1 MNSERIVLHSDMN
14 AFYASVE
21 LLLNPALRGKPVAV
35 CGSTES
41 RHGIVLAKSQLAKQA
56 GVKTG
61 MVNWE
66 ARQCCPG
73 LIMVPPHYDEYIQ
86 FSHRA
91 QAIYTRYTDRV
102 EPYGMDECWL
112 ELTHCPR
119 AAEGGER
126 LANELRETV
135 KRELGLTVSVGVSF
149 NKIFAKL
156 GSDMKK
162 PDAVT
167 VIDGAHYRELIWPL
181 PVEVLLY
188 AGPATTRKLRER
200 GVLTVGDL
208 AQLPGELVRRWLG
221 KNGVALRNAAAG
233 LDTARVQVFGTTVP
247 IQSVGH
253 GITCSAD
260 LCTEQEVWKV
270 LLELAQDVG
279 HRLRVHKLAAL
290 GVALDV
296 RGSGLGYLQYQTRL
310 PYAVRSPYLLARAA
324 LSLFSHQYP
333 WHDPVRALTIRAQHL
348 VPSGQLQ
355 QLALCHDVAR
365 MERRDRLEGVVE
377 ALRARYGKHVIR
389 SACLLGDIKMPDDGR
404 DLVRMPGLM
413 YR

>member
-1 MNSERIVLHSDMN
+1 M
-14 AFYASVE
+14 
-21 LLLNPALRGKPVAV
+21 
-35 CGSTES
+35 
-41 RHGIVLAKSQLAKQA
+41 
-56 GVKTG
+56 
-61 MVNWE
+61 
-66 ARQCCPG
+66 
-73 LIMVPPHYDEYIQ
+73 
-86 FSHRA
+86 
-91 QAIYTRYTDRV
+91 
-102 EPYGMDECWL
+102 
-112 ELTHCPR
+112 
-119 AAEGGER
+119 
-126 LANELRETV
+126 
-135 KRELGLTVSVGVSF
+135 
-149 NKIFAKL
+149 
-156 GSDMKK
+156 
-162 PDAVT
+162 
-167 VIDGAHYRELIWPL
+167 
-181 PVEVLLY
+181 
-188 AGPATTRKLRER
+188 
-200 GVLTVGDL
+200 
-208 AQLPGELVRRWLG
+208 
-221 KNGVALRNAAAG
+221 
-233 LDTARVQVFGTTVP
+233 
-247 IQSVGH
+247 
-253 GITCSAD
+253 
-260 LCTEQEVWKV
+260 WKV

-377 ALRARYGKHVIR
+377 ALRARYGKHGIR